1 VSPLQEPKVHAPE
14 AVAALKEAPPPI
26 IGTGVNGNGHVGHAA
41 RPLPPATA
49 RADDAGDVWPH
60 TYRVLPWLVAT
71 FLTMLWLVPFDS
83 ITAPID
89 LGFDSKLDRLVLVI
103 MAAVWLVLAAAGGR
117 YGPRFRRT
125 PFNVAFLFFITV
137 AIASDA
143 IRIPVLANLGEDQL
157 AGKKLA
163 LLLAYVLFFYF
174 VATAVRPREVPNFLK
189 FMVILAAITAIG
201 SVYEYRTHTNLFY
214 DWAPKIFQGFH
225 VGVQPG
231 LSKFGRPP
239 IVGPTK
245 AALADATIL
254 SIALPFALVFMFNA
268 KQRREKLF
276 WYAATGLV
284 LAGTCATLR
293 RSAVLIPAGA
303 LLALLLYSPKRMLR
317 FLPALAVLVL
327 CIQVIAPHAISG
339 IRYQFQNE
347 NNQSTEG
354 RKSDYGAV
362 TPDILTY
369 PAFGRGYGTYD
380 PHKYRILDNAYLLLL
395 VETGFVGL
403 AAFAIT
409 LVTGGVIAHKTIRTR
424 DPVRGPPALALMA
437 AIVGFAIAC
446 FTFDALSF
454 PQAPYMLLFTLALV
468 VVAGDRGLAPTP
480 RRQVLAR

>member
-1 VSPLQEPKVHAPE
+1 MLPPDE
-14 AVAALKEAPPPI
+14 AGALTEAPPPVI
-26 IGTGVNGNGHVGHAA
+26 SAAVNGNGHVGHLA
-41 RPLPPATA
+41 RDVRPATA
-49 RADDAGDVWPH
+49 GTADEGDVWPR
-60 TYRVLPWLVAT
+60 TYRLLPWLVAT

-83 ITAPID
+83 IAAPIN
-89 LGFDSKLDRLVLVI
+89 LGFDGKLDRIVLVV

-125 PFNVAFLFFITV
+125 PFNVALLFFVSV
-137 AIASDA
+137 AIASDV

-163 LLLAYVLFFYF
+163 LLLAYVTFFYF
-174 VATAVRPREVPNFLK
+174 VATAVRPPEVRNFLK
-189 FMVILAAITAIG
+189 YMVILAAITAIG
-201 SVYEYRTHTNLFY
+201 TVYEYRTHTNVFY
-214 DWAPKIFQGFH
+214 DWAPKIFQGFD
-225 VGVQPG
+225 VSLQPG

-268 KQRREKLF
+268 RERREKLL
-276 WYAATGLV
+276 WYVATGFII
-284 LAGTCATLR
+284 AGTVATLR

-303 LLALLLYSPKRMLR
+303 LLTLLVYSPKRMLR
-317 FLPALAVLVL
+317 FLPALVVLVL
-327 CIQVIAPHAISG
+327 SIQVIAPHAISG
-339 IRYQFQNE
+339 IRYQFSNS
-347 NNQSTEG
+347 NNASTQG
-354 RKSDYGAV
+354 RTSDYGAV

-403 AAFAIT
+403 AAFAIM
-409 LVTGGVIAHKTIRTR
+409 LVTGASIAHKTIRTR

-454 PQAPYMLLFTLALV
+454 AQAPYMLLFVLALV
-468 VVAGDRGLAPTP
+468 VVAGDRGLRPVQ
-480 RRQVLAR
+480 RRPVTAG